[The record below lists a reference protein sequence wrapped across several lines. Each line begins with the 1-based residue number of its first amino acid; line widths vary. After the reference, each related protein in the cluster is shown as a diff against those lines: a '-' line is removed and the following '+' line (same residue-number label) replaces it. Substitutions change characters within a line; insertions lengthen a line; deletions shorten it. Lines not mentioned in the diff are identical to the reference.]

1 MRSRVR
7 AIRKSKNMTLA
18 DVAARCTPPTTPVTI
33 GRLETG
39 ARTLTLPWVNRIAA
53 ALDVSP
59 VELLAPDDE
68 PEVPVAAIAD
78 AEGAYAPT
86 NPQVFAPPAPSGSPV
101 GLLIAADTGD
111 WRSGDQI
118 WLEQLAPDDFARAI
132 GHDVLVPRAG
142 GRFAFGRMVSLDSG
156 IVRVQPHRAGA
167 RGVNIPQPAWV
178 GVPRQLIRRL

>member
-7 AIRKSKNMTLA
+7 AIRKSKNLTLA

-53 ALDVSP
+53 ALDSP
-59 VELLAPDDE
+59 PWNSSLPTTN
-68 PEVPVAAIAD
+68 PKSPSPPSPTRT
-78 AEGAYAPT
+78 APT
-86 NPQVFAPPAPSGSPV
+86 PPQTPRSSRLPPPRAARSR
-101 GLLIAADTGD
+101 LISADTGE
-111 WRSGDQI
+111 WRAGDQL
-118 WLEQLAPDDFARAI
+118 WLDQLDPADFERGI
-132 GHDVLVPRAG
+132 GLDVLVPRSG

-156 IVRVQPHRAGA
+156 IVRIQPHRAGA
-167 RGVNIPQPAWV
+167 RGINIPQPAWV